1 MRMLLP
7 ALAVLLLTV
16 GCGSDEPVAVDPGAA
31 DTGSATAAAPPTT
44 SVDVRT
50 RDIATVIDS
59 GTGVAELCLGPVA
72 ESWPPQCSGPD
83 LAGWDWAEHRGSFE
97 RSGSTRWGE
106 YVVQGTWDG
115 TSFRYDSAVPA
126 ALYDAVATPQ
136 PTLPPLADPPSAAE
150 LGQVA
155 ERLVEDLPGVLTAD
169 VVDGRVLV
177 DVVYDD
183 GSLQADVDAEHGVG
197 VVVISSALVPVLS

>member
-1 MRMLLP
+1 MRTLLP
-7 ALAVLLLTV
+7 ALAVLILTA
-16 GCGSDEPVAVDPGAA
+16 GCGSDEPVAVDPAGTATA
-31 DTGSATAAAPPTT
+31 TAGVPTAPGPVQTRSIVTVMDTGSP
-44 SVDVRT
+44 
-50 RDIATVIDS
+50 
-59 GTGVAELCLGPVA
+59 ELCLGPVA

-97 RSGSTRWGE
+97 RSGPTRWGE

-115 TSFRYDSAVPA
+115 TTFRYDSAIPA

-150 LGQVA
+150 LAQVA
-155 ERLVEDLPGVLTAD
+155 DRLVDDLPGVLTAD